1 MDCMDRETVLLS
13 VLVLLVSAG
22 VGFSLG
28 TPELRSS
35 AYRENVDFTANASN
49 PIEEV
54 IFDERSMSIIVQ
66 PGQKASFFINVNGTV
81 EPLEGLQHDGEVH
94 ELRKFV
100 TLEGKMYLL
109 NLRYSDDSEEKGD
122 EWLKLYRI
130 IEL

>member
-1 MDCMDRETVLLS
+1 MECMDRKTVLLS

-22 VGFSLG
+22 IGFSLG
-28 TPELRSS
+28 APQQESS
-35 AYRENVDFTANASN
+35 AYREDVDFTANASN

-54 IFDERSMSIIVQ
+54 IFDDRSMSIIVQ
-66 PGQKASFFINVNGTV
+66 PDQEASFFINVNGTV

-109 NLRYSDDSEEKGD
+109 NLRYSDDAEETGD
-122 EWLKLYRI
+122 EWLTLYRI
-130 IEL
+130 TEL